1 MLTIR
6 NTTGNIADVIASMRD
21 IPARVVP
28 FAASTALTRTAQIA
42 AKKDL
47 PDAMRRVFIN
57 PTPYALNS
65 LFVKPS
71 TTQTL
76 SARVMVK
83 DTASRGVVPE
93 KFLFPEV
100 AGGPRGEKGF
110 EKALRYAGWLKNGER
125 AMPGDAEKLDSY
137 GNVTGSSVRS
147 LLKVIVNAGAR
158 STTRTRDGKRLKKGR
173 QLANDLFIGTP
184 AGGNRPA
191 GIWRREGQRIRP
203 LFIFTSKQPLYRTR
217 LDFEGIALQAAN
229 ANFQTE
235 FNRAFQEMRAKGK
248 A

>member
-47 PDAMRRVFIN
+47 PDAMRRVFDR

-71 TTQTL
+71 TTDTL

-83 DTASRGVVPE
+83 DSASRGVVPE

-110 EKALRYAGWLKNGER
+110 ERALRYGGWLKSGEY
-125 AMPGDAEKLDSY
+125 AIPSSSAVQDAY
-137 GNVTGSSVRS
+137 GNVSGSAVRK
-147 LLKVIVNAGAR
+147 LLKDLQAPKSKYFAGTVGIAK
-158 STTRTRDGKRLKKGR
+158 TR
-173 QLANDLFIGTP
+173 
-184 AGGNRPA
+184 
-191 GIWRREGQRIRP
+191 GIWERGTFARQGVKSKDRKVKP
-203 LFIFTSKQPLYRTR
+203 LFIFTRQPQYRTR